1 MSASRIRFEQ
11 PGRPDLKIT
20 RSNVAANERAER
32 TTAIIVLVLTL
43 GCTVL
48 ALYDLLLLASHA

>member
-1 MSASRIRFEQ
+1 MSASGIRFEQ

-20 RSNVAANERAER
+20 HTNVAASERAER
-32 TTAIIVLVLTL
+32 TTAILVLVLTL
-43 GCTVL
+43 ACTVL

>member
-11 PGRPDLKIT
+11 PGRPDFKIT
-20 RSNVAANERAER
+20 RSNVAARERTER

-43 GCTVL
+43 ACTVL
-48 ALYDLLLLASHA
+48 AFYDLLLLAS